1 MSFWPYIL
9 IGVAILIIAV
19 VATAFLV
26 REKDRRKV
34 EYMLDAFEDDE
45 LNFRFKENNA
55 FNKTLNRI
63 RWIFERQRQ
72 RNEQESWT
80 KLIRVLTHEI
90 MNTVSPIASLSEMLE
105 NYAEQPDN
113 EHKIDIKAGL
123 KTISSSSKD
132 LIEFVEKYRQLTGV
146 ARPIKKAVL
155 VNELIARVINL
166 TSQECSSSGITCSYS
181 SSNDDILIYAD
192 QGLIS
197 QIIINLIKNAKEAH
211 ATAITIT
218 SRLDQDE
225 QTIIE
230 VSNNGEAITTE
241 SMEQIF
247 VPFYTTKPKGSGIG
261 LSLSRQ
267 IMNQHNGSLD
277 LIESNES
284 NTTFALIFK

>member
-9 IGVAILIIAV
+9 IGVAIFIIAV

-105 NYAEQPDN
+105 NYAEQPNN

-218 SRLDQDE
+218 SRLDQDV

>member
-80 KLIRVLTHEI
+80 NLIRALTHEI
-90 MNTVSPIASLSEMLE
+90 MNTVSPIAALSEMLE

-218 SRLDQDE
+218 SRLDQDV

-277 LIESNES
+277 LIESTES

>member
-166 TSQECSSSGITCSYS
+166 TSQECSSSGITCNYS

-218 SRLDQDE
+218 SRLDQDV

>member
-218 SRLDQDE
+218 SRLDQDV

-247 VPFYTTKPKGSGIG
+247 VPFYTTKPNGSGIG

>member
-218 SRLDQDE
+218 SRLDQDV

-247 VPFYTTKPKGSGIG
+247 VPFYTTKPNGSGIG

-267 IMNQHNGSLD
+267 ILNQHNGSLD

>member
-218 SRLDQDE
+218 SRLDQDV

-277 LIESNES
+277 LIESTES

>member
-218 SRLDQDE
+218 SRLDQDV

-277 LIESNES
+277 LIESN
-284 NTTFALIFK
+284 

>member
-19 VATAFLV
+19 VATAFLI

-218 SRLDQDE
+218 SRLDQDV

>member
-1 MSFWPYIL
+1 MSFWPHLL

-218 SRLDQDE
+218 SRLDQDV

-277 LIESNES
+277 LIESTES

>member
-105 NYAEQPDN
+105 NYAEQPNN

-218 SRLDQDE
+218 SRLDQDV

>member
-218 SRLDQDE
+218 SRLDQDV

-230 VSNNGEAITTE
+230 ISNNGEAITTE

>member
-1 MSFWPYIL
+1 MSLWPYIL

-218 SRLDQDE
+218 SRLDQDV

>member
-26 REKDRRKV
+26 KEKDRRKV

-218 SRLDQDE
+218 SRLDQDV

-277 LIESNES
+277 LIESTES

>member
-132 LIEFVEKYRQLTGV
+132 LIEVVEKYRQLTGV

-218 SRLDQDE
+218 SRLDQDV

-277 LIESNES
+277 LIESTES

>member
-63 RWIFERQRQ
+63 RWIYERQRQ

-218 SRLDQDE
+218 SRLDQDV

-277 LIESNES
+277 LIESTES

>member
-1 MSFWPYIL
+1 M
-9 IGVAILIIAV
+9 IIAV

-132 LIEFVEKYRQLTGV
+132 LIEFVEKYHQLTGV

-218 SRLDQDE
+218 SRLDQDV

-277 LIESNES
+277 LIESTES

>member
-19 VATAFLV
+19 VVTAFLV

-218 SRLDQDE
+218 SRLDQDV

-277 LIESNES
+277 LIESTES

>member
-132 LIEFVEKYRQLTGV
+132 LIEFVEKYHQLTGV

-218 SRLDQDE
+218 SRLDQDV

-277 LIESNES
+277 LIESTES

>member
-1 MSFWPYIL
+1 MSLWLSIS
-9 IGVAILIIAV
+9 IGIAIITLAV
-19 VATAFLV
+19 VVTAFLV

-90 MNTVSPIASLSEMLE
+90 MNTISPIASLSEMLE
-105 NYAEQPDN
+105 NYVEQPDN

-123 KTISSSSKD
+123 KTISSSSKN
-132 LIEFVEKYRQLTGV
+132 LIEFVEKYRQLTGI
-146 ARPIKKAVL
+146 ARPIKKAVF
-155 VNELIARVINL
+155 VNELIKKVINL
-166 TSQECSSSGITCSYS
+166 TSQECSSSGITCNYS
-181 SSNDDILIYAD
+181 SSNDDLLIYAD
-192 QGLIS
+192 EGLIS
-197 QIIINLIKNAKEAH
+197 QIIINLIKNAKEAN
-211 ATAITIT
+211 ATVINI
-218 SRLDQDE
+218 SSHIDNNE

-230 VSNNGEAITTE
+230 LSNNGKAITTE
-241 SMEQIF
+241 SKEQIF

-277 LIESNES
+277 LIESNDTV
-284 NTTFALIFK
+284 TTFALIFK

>member
-181 SSNDDILIYAD
+181 SSNDVILIYAD

-218 SRLDQDE
+218 SRLDQDV
-225 QTIIE
+225 TIIE

-267 IMNQHNGSLD
+267 IMNQHNGSLE

>member
-9 IGVAILIIAV
+9 IGVAILIIAF

-218 SRLDQDE
+218 SRLDQDV

>member
-1 MSFWPYIL
+1 MSLWPYIL

>member
-26 REKDRRKV
+26 REQDRRKV

-218 SRLDQDE
+218 SRLDQDV

>member
-9 IGVAILIIAV
+9 IGVAILIISV
-19 VATAFLV
+19 VATAFHV

-218 SRLDQDE
+218 SRLDQDV

>member
-26 REKDRRKV
+26 REKDRKKV

-155 VNELIARVINL
+155 VNELIARVIKL
-166 TSQECSSSGITCSYS
+166 TPQEYSSSGITCSYS

-192 QGLIS
+192 EGLIS
-197 QIIINLIKNAKEAH
+197 PIIINLIKNAKEAH

-218 SRLDQDE
+218 SRLDQDV

>member
-9 IGVAILIIAV
+9 IGVAILIISV

-218 SRLDQDE
+218 SRLDQDV

>member
-218 SRLDQDE
+218 SRLDQDV

-277 LIESNES
+277 LIESTES
-284 NTTFALIFK
+284 STTFALIFK

>member
-218 SRLDQDE
+218 SRLDQDV

-247 VPFYTTKPKGSGIG
+247 VPFYTTKPQGSGIG

>member
-1 MSFWPYIL
+1 MNFWPYIL

-218 SRLDQDE
+218 SRLDQDV

>member
-80 KLIRVLTHEI
+80 KLIRILTHEI

-218 SRLDQDE
+218 SRLDQDV

-277 LIESNES
+277 LIESTES

>member
-9 IGVAILIIAV
+9 IGVAIFIIAV

-218 SRLDQDE
+218 SRLDQDV

>member
-155 VNELIARVINL
+155 VNELIARVIHL

-218 SRLDQDE
+218 SRLDQDV

>member
-277 LIESNES
+277 LIESTES

>member
-1 MSFWPYIL
+1 M
-9 IGVAILIIAV
+9 IIAV
-19 VATAFLV
+19 FATAFLV

-113 EHKIDIKAGL
+113 EHKIDIKAWL

-218 SRLDQDE
+218 SRLDQDV

-277 LIESNES
+277 LIESTES

>member
-113 EHKIDIKAGL
+113 EHKVDIKAGL
-123 KTISSSSKD
+123 KTIASSSKD

-218 SRLDQDE
+218 SRLDQDV

>member
-132 LIEFVEKYRQLTGV
+132 LIEFVEKYHQLTGV

-277 LIESNES
+277 LIESTES

>member
-9 IGVAILIIAV
+9 IGDAILIIAV

-218 SRLDQDE
+218 SRLDQDV

-277 LIESNES
+277 LIESTES

>member
-1 MSFWPYIL
+1 MSFWHYIL
-9 IGVAILIIAV
+9 IGVAILIIVV

-146 ARPIKKAVL
+146 ARPIKKAVF
-155 VNELIARVINL
+155 VNELIARVMNL

-218 SRLDQDE
+218 SRLDHDE

-267 IMNQHNGSLD
+267 IMNQHNGSLN

>member
-9 IGVAILIIAV
+9 IGVAIFIIAV

-218 SRLDQDE
+218 SRLDQDV

-277 LIESNES
+277 LIESTES